1 MLVLS
6 RKVHERLLIFVPGR
20 EQPIVVEV
28 TGIERR
34 ANAKKDVAK
43 IGVEADPDIRIL
55 RDGLVAAGYREPA

>member
-1 MLVLS
+1 MLVLA

-20 EQPIVVEV
+20 ERPVVVEV

-43 IGVEADPDIRIL
+43 IGVDAEPDIRIL
-55 RDGLVAAGYREPA
+55 RSELVAPGYQEPA

>member
-1 MLVLS
+1 
-6 RKVHERLLIFVPGR
+6 LLIFVPGR

-55 RDGLVAAGYREPA
+55 RDELVAAGYREPA